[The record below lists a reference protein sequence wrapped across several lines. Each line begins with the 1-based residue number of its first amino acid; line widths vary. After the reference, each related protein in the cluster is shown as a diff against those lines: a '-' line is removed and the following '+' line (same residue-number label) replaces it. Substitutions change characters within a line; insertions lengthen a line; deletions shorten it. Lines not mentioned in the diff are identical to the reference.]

1 MSGAMERAARALC
14 DHEAEGSRIEGLSE
28 RIFASRIAGD
38 KFIAERYRNKVRAV
52 LMAVRE
58 PTPKMVNA
66 TWNHPVDR
74 DGGIESQNTRNERI
88 YKAMIDA
95 ILGEGEGE

>member
-1 MSGAMERAARALC
+1 MMTTQALERAARAIVA
-14 DHEAEGSRIEGLSE
+14 AEQDQWDLPAEEWDMETLERHGL
-28 RIFASRIAGD
+28 IKIA
-38 KFIAERYRNKVRAV
+38 RAV

-58 PTPKMVNA
+58 PTPKMINA

>member
-1 MSGAMERAARALC
+1 MTNPPLERAARAAFETYAPTDEVLR
-14 DHEAEGSRIEGLSE
+14 DLYPTWEEFNDEGGTDNLW
-28 RIFASRIAGD
+28 FDIA
-38 KFIAERYRNKVRAV
+38 RAV

-58 PTPKMVNA
+58 PTPKMINA